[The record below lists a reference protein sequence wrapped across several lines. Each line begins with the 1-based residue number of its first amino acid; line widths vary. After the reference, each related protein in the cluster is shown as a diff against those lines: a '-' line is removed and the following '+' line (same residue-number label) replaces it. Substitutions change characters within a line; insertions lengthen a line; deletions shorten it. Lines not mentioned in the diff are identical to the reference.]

1 MSASCY
7 IDAMS
12 SKFVKSIALA
22 LCLLLG
28 FSSPV
33 GASSDLKVTINSS
46 VAVGGTVTL
55 KYLSGKVEV
64 SAPLWTGS
72 VPTSITGVYDKYQ
85 SCQTLN
91 FPIQGMVSLDE
102 LKQNVTV
109 KFEVWSSQGE
119 KLASEQLWYSD
130 WNPTN
135 GPTMVTWLECDDWLV
150 PGAHT
155 LIVTT
160 QQTTSTNGLMSRYLE
175 GVQQFPFTI
184 NPVNAKSTIKCKKGR
199 TIKTVT
205 GRNPKC
211 PSGYKKAS

>member
-7 IDAMS
+7 IDAMRN
-12 SKFVKSIALA
+12 KFVKSIALA

-33 GASSDLKVTINSS
+33 GASSDLKVIINSS

-160 QQTTSTNGLMSRYLE
+160 PLTKFDTY
-175 GVQQFPFTI
+175 
-184 NPVNAKSTIKCKKGR
+184 
-199 TIKTVT
+199 TVT
-205 GRNPKC
+205 SMNNVVFII
-211 PSGYKKAS
+211 